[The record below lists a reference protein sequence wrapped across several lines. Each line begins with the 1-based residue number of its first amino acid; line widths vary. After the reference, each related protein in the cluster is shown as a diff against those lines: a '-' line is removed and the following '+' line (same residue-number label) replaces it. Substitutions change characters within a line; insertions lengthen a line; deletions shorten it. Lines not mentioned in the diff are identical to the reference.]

1 MSSGNLEEIL
11 QNLETHEYTFRTSLL
26 SDKSIEVSFR
36 PMKTKD
42 QKVLLVNTE
51 NETYVNQLKGLAEL
65 IKSCIKK
72 SKIKVE
78 ELFIQD
84 FVWLVLN
91 IRMRSLGESLD
102 ITGICTECS
111 KRTPNLKIDL
121 EKNIIAKY
129 SSGLKNN
136 IVAVTPDLKMVLTF
150 PKVKHL
156 LSKKSDA
163 PVLDLIA
170 DGIDYVEFKD
180 KVVDLTSEEKIDLL
194 DKIDIKFITQFEKF
208 EAENDFGVIIKF
220 DFKCTHCGADN
231 KIEVKEN
238 ILSFF

>member
-1 MSSGNLEEIL
+1 MSTGNLEDIL
-11 QNLETHEYTFRTSLL
+11 QNLETHEYTFRTNLL

-42 QKVLLVNTE
+42 QKVLLVNTDS
-51 NETYVNQLKGLAEL
+51 ETYANQIKGLAEL
-65 IKSCIKK
+65 IKACIKK

-111 KRTPNLKIDL
+111 KRTPHLKIDL
-121 EKNIIAKY
+121 EKNVIATY
-129 SSGLKNN
+129 SEGLKNN
-136 IVAVTPDLKMVLTF
+136 IVEVNPDLKLVLAF

-156 LSKKSDA
+156 LSKKSDDLI
-163 PVLDLIA
+163 LDLLA
-170 DGIDYVEFKD
+170 DSIDYVEFKEA
-180 KVVDLTSEEKIDLL
+180 VVDLTSKEKIDLL
-194 DKIDIKFITQFEKF
+194 DKLDSSIIAQFEKF
-208 EAENDFGVIIKF
+208 EKENDFGVVIKF
-220 DFKCTHCGADN
+220 DFTCSVCGAEN